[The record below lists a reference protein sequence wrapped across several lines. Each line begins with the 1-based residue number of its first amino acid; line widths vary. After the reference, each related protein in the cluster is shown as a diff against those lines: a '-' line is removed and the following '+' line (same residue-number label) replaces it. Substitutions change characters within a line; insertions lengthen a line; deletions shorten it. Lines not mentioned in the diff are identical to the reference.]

1 MQAAARPRV
10 AGKTTDSSGST
21 LAAGPLP
28 ALSPDGPCVEP
39 LELVAAPETLLRGT
53 DTLLRGPELAQ
64 LVAQAQGGDAAAF
77 ERLISIYQSKVYGF
91 ARAFTSDPEQAS
103 DVAQDAL
110 IKIYRSLGGFRFQSS
125 LTTWIFRIVKSVFLD
140 HYKSR
145 RHKERKLEQP
155 LDGTSEHETCEP
167 GDSGPEAQL
176 LRHEEREALWTALR
190 EVPEVFRTVL
200 VLVDMQGL
208 SYEEVATIVQAPV
221 GTVKSRLNRGRE
233 ALRAVLM
240 QKRQA
245 VSTAG
250 TAAQIRPSRE
260 AKDAASAREPR
271 DAKEP
276 KEQKEPRD
284 GRDTK
289 DRP

>member
-10 AGKTTDSSGST
+10 AGKPTDSSGST
-21 LAAGPLP
+21 LAVGPLRP
-28 ALSPDGPCVEP
+28 LSPDAPDVEP
-39 LELVAAPETLLRGT
+39 LGLIAAP
-53 DTLLRGPELAQ
+53 DALLRGPELAQ

-125 LTTWIFRIVKSVFLD
+125 LVTWIFRIVKSVFLD

-145 RHKERKLEQP
+145 RHKERRLEQP

-240 QKRQA
+240 QKRPA

-250 TAAQIRPSRE
+250 AAVQVRPSRE
-260 AKDAASAREPR
+260 
-271 DAKEP
+271 AKEP

>member
-10 AGKTTDSSGST
+10 AGKTPDSSGPN
-21 LAAGPLP
+21 LASGPLR
-28 ALSPDGPCVEP
+28 ALSPAAPGVEP
-39 LELVAAPETLLRGT
+39 LGLIAEPETLLRGT
-53 DTLLRGPELAQ
+53 DILLRGPELAQ

-125 LTTWIFRIVKSVFLD
+125 LGTWIFRIVKSVFLD

-155 LDGTSEHETCEP
+155 LDGTSEHQTCEP

-176 LRHEEREALWTALR
+176 LRHEEREALWAALR

-208 SYEEVATIVQAPV
+208 SYEEVAAIVQAPV

-233 ALRAVLM
+233 ALRAVLVS
-240 QKRQA
+240 KRQA
-245 VSTAG
+245 VSPEGA
-250 TAAQIRPSRE
+250 AAQVRPGRE
-260 AKDAASAREPR
+260 AKDAAGAREPR
-271 DAKEP
+271 DI
-276 KEQKEPRD
+276 KEQRESRD

>member
-10 AGKTTDSSGST
+10 GGKTPDSSGPT
-21 LAAGPLP
+21 LASGPLRT
-28 ALSPDGPCVEP
+28 LSPAAPSGEP
-39 LELVAAPETLLRGT
+39 LGLMAEPETLLRGT
-53 DTLLRGPELAQ
+53 DLLLRGPELAQ

-125 LTTWIFRIVKSVFLD
+125 LGTWIFRIVKSVFLD

-155 LDGTSEHETCEP
+155 LDGTSEHETCAP

-208 SYEEVATIVQAPV
+208 SYEEVAAIVQAPV

-240 QKRQA
+240 AKRQA
-245 VSTAG
+245 VSTEGA
-250 TAAQIRPSRE
+250 AAQVRPGRE
-260 AKDAASAREPR
+260 AKDAAGAREPR
-271 DAKEP
+271 DI
-276 KEQKEPRD
+276 KEQRESRD
-284 GRDTK
+284 GRETK

>member
-1 MQAAARPRV
+1 MQAAARPRLV
-10 AGKTTDSSGST
+10 GKPSAPATPVPSGP
-21 LAAGPLP
+21 LAALTEPGVAELG
-28 ALSPDGPCVEP
+28 LGDGPD
-39 LELVAAPETLLRGT
+39 ALLRGVQGQ
-53 DTLLRGPELAQ
+53 LHGPELAQ
-64 LVAQAQGGDAAAF
+64 LIAQAQGGDAAAF
-77 ERLISIYQSKVYGF
+77 ERLISIYQGKVYGF

-125 LTTWIFRIVKSVFLD
+125 LLTWIFRIVKSVFLD

-145 RHKERKLEQP
+145 RQKERKLEQP
-155 LDGTSEHETCEP
+155 LDGMSEHESCAP

-208 SYEEVATIVQAPV
+208 SYEEVAVIVKAPV

-233 ALRAVLM
+233 ALRAVLV
-240 QKRQA
+240 QRQA
-245 VSTAG
+245 ALSG
-250 TAAQIRPSRE
+250 PPDREPERPG
-260 AKDAASAREPR
+260 REPR
-271 DAKEP
+271 P
-276 KEQKEPRD
+276 

-289 DRP
+289 DPKDTREPRDTDTPEPRPTKDRP